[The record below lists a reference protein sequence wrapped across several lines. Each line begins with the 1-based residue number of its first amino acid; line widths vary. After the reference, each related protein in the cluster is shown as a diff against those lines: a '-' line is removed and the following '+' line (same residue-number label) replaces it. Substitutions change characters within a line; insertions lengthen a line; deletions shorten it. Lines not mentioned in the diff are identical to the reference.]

1 MDTKALRQKI
11 LDLAIRGKLVP
22 QDTND
27 EPASVLLERIRAEKQ
42 QMVKDGK
49 LKPKDIKNDTI
60 IFKGEDNL
68 HYEKFLDGS
77 VKCIENEIPFELPQ
91 GWECERL
98 SNMASFSSGKTPST
112 SKDEY
117 WGDDYLWITSK
128 DMKSKYI
135 DSSQISLSEKG
146 AKIMQ
151 IKAPDTLLLVARS
164 GILRHTLPVAIL
176 KKRATI
182 NQDIKAISLYDTSL
196 AEFIYSFLKGTENH
210 ILLKYIKSG
219 TTVENINFD
228 EFKNIIIPVPPK
240 SEQIL
245 INEKINTL
253 LSFIETIESDKTDLQ
268 ATIQLTKSKIL
279 DLAIRGKLVPQDP
292 NDEPASVL
300 LEHIRAEKEKLIKQ
314 GKIKRDKKESV
325 IFRGEDNSYYGDI
338 PDNWEVASISQLNF
352 YQSSSINP
360 LLFPDE
366 YFELFS
372 VPNYDIGVPEIVKGK
387 EIGSTKQSVE
397 SRDVLL
403 CKINPRINRVWIVNC
418 VTEYKTIASSEW
430 IVFRN
435 PLLYSPYVN
444 IYLSSPLFREL
455 LLTNVSGVGGSLMR
469 AQPNSVKK
477 YPIAIPPFEEQKR
490 IADKVSQ
497 LFSLLDSIAE
507 NIN

>member
-1 MDTKALRQKI
+1 M
-11 LDLAIRGKLVP
+11 
-22 QDTND
+22 
-27 EPASVLLERIRAEKQ
+27 
-42 QMVKDGK
+42 
-49 LKPKDIKNDTI
+49 
-60 IFKGEDNL
+60 
-68 HYEKFLDGS
+68 HYEKFPDGS

-91 GWECERL
+91 GWEWTRIASVCLVNPRNTLEDSL
-98 SNMASFSSGKTPST
+98 QVSFVPMSLIKEGFSNSYTTEVKEWKKVKKGFTHFAESDIAIAKITPCFENRKSVIFSNLKNKYGAGTTELHILRAIDILP
-112 SKDEY
+112 EY
-117 WGDDYLWITSK
+117 ILWIIKTEDFISK
-128 DMKSKYI
+128 GVQAFTGAVGQQRVGKNFISNYFIPIPPLVEQKRIVDKINELFYL
-135 DSSQISLSEKG
+135 ISL
-146 AKIMQ
+146 
-151 IKAPDTLLLVARS
+151 
-164 GILRHTLPVAIL
+164 
-176 KKRATI
+176 
-182 NQDIKAISLYDTSL
+182 
-196 AEFIYSFLKGTENH
+196 
-210 ILLKYIKSG
+210 
-219 TTVENINFD
+219 
-228 EFKNIIIPVPPK
+228 
-240 SEQIL
+240 
-245 INEKINTL
+245 
-253 LSFIETIESDKTDLQ
+253 IETDKITLQ

-300 LEHIRAEKEKLIKQ
+300 LERIRTEKEELIKQ

-325 IFRGEDNSYYGDI
+325 IFRGEDNSYYRDI